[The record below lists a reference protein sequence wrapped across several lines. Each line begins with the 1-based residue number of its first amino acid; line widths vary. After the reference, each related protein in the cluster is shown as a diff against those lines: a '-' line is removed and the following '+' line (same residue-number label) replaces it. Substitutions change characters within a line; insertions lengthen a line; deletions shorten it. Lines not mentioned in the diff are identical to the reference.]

1 MQDNAVEIHEL
12 KFDELLKNL
21 PVAYL
26 IISNGIIVDCN
37 EKTLALLKARREE
50 IIGKTPQSLSPE
62 EQPFGEKSNDLAN
75 FYITYDLS

>member
-37 EKTLALLKARREE
+37 EKTLKHFM
-50 IIGKTPQSLSPE
+50 ID
-62 EQPFGEKSNDLAN
+62 F
-75 FYITYDLS
+75 